1 MAFQQRVHYLI
12 QSAEVIVENAGAN
25 AGRCVDAARRYAVH
39 AVLGHQ
45 FFSRQQNAFP
55 GLAFYSG

>member
-12 QSAEVIVENAGAN
+12 QTAEVIVENTGAN
-25 AGRCVDAARRYAVH
+25 AGRCVDAAHGYAVH
-39 AVLGHQ
+39 AILGHQ
-45 FFSRQQNAFP
+45 FFSCQQNAFP